1 MRLVALKGLTV
12 DVNFLDDSNYDP
24 TDHPHAP
31 AGTGKGGQFVK
42 KGSGGTTKSGGKSLG
57 GNMGR
62 EEGGIPYGTAFP
74 VNKKIHQQA
83 MNAKDPHKA
92 AGNIK
97 YLANEQVAPGA
108 ASYANKVLPAL
119 EKKFGLPSGSL
130 GKAYP
135 KNKQPSGYVISTSSP
150 AGGITPE
157 QQEKINKSWETPK
170 QEETK
175 KEPESGES
183 GFKFEKDPDGLPV
196 PVEGKFLTKGLYTDV
211 KNAKSKKDKIDII
224 EHKLAVWASPGNTAY
239 AKAMYDAVQLSDKDN
254 EDNNPEDLLH
264 PDDDPI
270 SEENLPKPY
279 PDSVIQKKLLDAAL
293 TGESKLEQLSSLK
306 EAAKEVPSNA
316 PFQQKYLNELLAA
329 LGGKPAGSTP
339 APSTPTAPPVNKN
352 KIVSKRAKDLATLK
366 EFDTAYDHQQ
376 NGTDAKLSKALP
388 TAKVEWLESLPSEQQ
403 DAIKQYTGSYYSEIN
418 KALRDPENASEH
430 YINYVNHID
439 DAFDGADAPAKE
451 DILTRRGLDRLASTQ
466 AKSDAML
473 AKIVK
478 GLELGIPVTFS
489 QRGFISTS
497 VGSGFS
503 SNIKLKILVK
513 KGTPALYLNKIS
525 AHKSEQE
532 LLLRHGQQFRVLEYE
547 KDQYGGN
554 HKLTLVTHS

>member
-119 EKKFGLPSGSL
+119 EKKFGLLSGSL

-135 KNKQPSGYVISTSSP
+135 KNKQPSGYVISTSAP

-157 QQEKINKSWETPK
+157 QQAKINKSWETPK
-170 QEETK
+170 QEEPKQTTYK
-175 KEPESGES
+175 KDVDELPIPNPAG
-183 GFKFEKDPDGLPV
+183 GMLIQNLYDDLKEK
-196 PVEGKFLTKGLYTDV
+196 
-211 KNAKSKKDKIDII
+211 KSKESKINLIQS
-224 EHKLAVWASPGNTAY
+224 KLDTWSGPQNVAY
-239 AKAMYDAVQLSDKDN
+239 AKALYDAVMLSNKDDP
-254 EDNNPEDLLH
+254 EDDDDNNPENLL
-264 PDDDPI
+264 PPDDPI
-270 SEENLPKPY
+270 SEEDLPKAY

-293 TGESKLEQLSSLK
+293 TGESKSEQLASLK

-316 PFQQKYLNELLAA
+316 PFQQKYLNELLVA
-329 LGGKPAGSTP
+329 LGEKPAGSTP
-339 APSTPTAPPVNKN
+339 APSAPTAPPANKN

-376 NGTDAKLSKALP
+376 NGTDAKLRKALP
-388 TAKVEWLESLPSEQQ
+388 TAKIAWLESLPSEQQ
-403 DAIKQYTGSYYSEIN
+403 NAIKQYTGSYYSEIN
-418 KALRDPENASEH
+418 KALRDPENADEYCIAS
-430 YINYVNHID
+430 VNHID

-451 DILTRRGLDRLASTQ
+451 DIVTRRGLGRLASTQ

-497 VGSGFS
+497 VGSGFGS
-503 SNIKLKILVK
+503 SIKLKILVK

>member
-135 KNKQPSGYVISTSSP
+135 KNKQPS
-150 AGGITPE
+150 E
-157 QQEKINKSWETPK
+157 ETPK

-175 KEPESGES
+175 KEYPTLNPPKQEIAPEIG
-183 GFKFEKDPDGLPV
+183 GAKLVDNHYKFETDPDGLPV
-196 PVEGKFLTKGLYTDV
+196 PPTGKPLTNSLYVDI
-211 KNAKSKKDKIDII
+211 KNAKTKEEKLKVINQKLGTWSAPINVDYAQALHDAISGGASAKSKEID
-224 EHKLAVWASPGNTAY
+224 S
-239 AKAMYDAVQLSDKDN
+239 
-254 EDNNPEDLLH
+254 
-264 PDDDPI
+264 DDPI
-270 SEENLPKPY
+270 SEEDLPKAY

-293 TGESKLEQLSSLK
+293 TGESKSEQLASLK

-316 PFQQKYLNELLAA
+316 PFQQKYLNELLVA
-329 LGGKPAGSTP
+329 LGEKPAGSTP

-376 NGTDAKLSKALP
+376 NGTDTKLSKALP
-388 TAKVEWLESLPSEQQ
+388 TAKIAWLESLPSEQQ
-403 DAIKQYTGSYYSEIN
+403 NAIKQYTGSYYSEIN
-418 KALRDPENASEH
+418 KALRDPENADEYCIAS
-430 YINYVNHID
+430 VNHID
-439 DAFDGADAPAKE
+439 DAFDGADAPVKE
-451 DILTRRGLDRLASTQ
+451 DIVTRRGLDRLASTQ

-497 VGSGFS
+497 VGSGFGS
-503 SNIKLKILVK
+503 SIKLKILVK